1 MASRKSARITAMV
14 ETAVMATTQLEKEKP
29 EQSSEDKQLNVNEKT
44 TKKAQGRKKQKT
56 SNEKDTANDNA
67 IADQLN
73 RSRIKGKRENSKFM
87 KDIPVDVLLEIFS
100 YLGPEDLLHLSRVSK
115 SLHDL
120 LISDDLTFLWKLVCL
135 AFLVETTP

>member
-1 MASRKSARITAMV
+1 MV
-14 ETAVMATTQLEKEKP
+14 ETAVMATTQLEKEKL
-29 EQSSEDKQLNVNEKT
+29 EQSSEDKQVNVNEKT
-44 TKKAQGRKKQKT
+44 TKNAQGRKKQKT